1 MLAAAIASDLDSP
14 FVSNFVLSGK
24 VMLIMHN
31 VDKLLALQIDQ

>member
-24 VMLIMHN
+24 GN
-31 VDKLLALQIDQ
+31 ADNA

>member
-14 FVSNFVLSGK
+14 LFQILFCQEK